1 MLRARPVELSC
12 LVAARELMRRM
23 SFTPVGIDDGL
34 AGSPSQHRRRQLQT
48 AEAAAAGGESVEEET
63 GGFGGAGGIETD
75 TLIIANGGA
84 VDHHGV
90 SPLGEQSPIA
100 CDGSPDASPKETSTG
115 GVELGVE
122 NTSTDDG
129 AELGVENT
137 TDDGAETASE
147 AAPSAA
153 VEAGTAIEEAAAD
166 ATADAGIEGTEGK
179 GGLEMAETA
188 AVD

>member
-1 MLRARPVELSC
+1 MLRARPVVELSC

-34 AGSPSQHRRRQLQT
+34 SGSPSQHRRRQLQT
-48 AEAAAAGGESVEEET
+48 AEAAAASGESVEET

-84 VDHHGV
+84 VDRGV

-122 NTSTDDG
+122 NTTDDG

-166 ATADAGIEGTEGK
+166 ATADAGIEGKEGK

-188 AVD
+188 VD